1 MYMARGVAAAI
12 SNKEKTMCKCKCAKY
27 WPHNWFCLKGLYWI
41 FVVLFYISIIAAV
54 YFTVQLCRIP
64 AEMYAA
70 AGQSKLLVVMNY
82 LIPTLLG
89 ALGFITVGTILK
101 TLRKIKKAVAPC
113 CCQQEEETEV
123 TVEEVVEHESK

>member
-1 MYMARGVAAAI
+1 
-12 SNKEKTMCKCKCAKY
+12 MCKCKCAKY
-27 WPHNWFCLKGLYWI
+27 WPHNWFCLKGLHCL

-70 AGQSKLLVVMNY
+70 AGQMKTVVVLNY

-89 ALGFITVGTILK
+89 AVGFITIATILK
-101 TLRKIKKAVAPC
+101 TLHKIKKAVAPC
-113 CCQQEEETEV
+113 CCHEEAEPEV
-123 TVEEVVEHESK
+123 TVEEVVENESK